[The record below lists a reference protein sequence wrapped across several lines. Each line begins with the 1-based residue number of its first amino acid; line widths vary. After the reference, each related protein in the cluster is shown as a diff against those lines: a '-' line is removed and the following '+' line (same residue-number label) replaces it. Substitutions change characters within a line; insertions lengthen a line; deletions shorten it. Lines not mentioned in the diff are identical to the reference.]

1 MGNGAG
7 VDNGRAGVGRQTDP
21 WPAHARPAFAT
32 VRDHAR
38 VAGESF
44 YFVSSR
50 VGASLVIW
58 LLIGIAL
65 ALPGGLYLIERNLTG
80 AMDRWEGRVGL
91 SVYFEPG
98 SGSAGAQA
106 LAARL
111 EAMEETERVWVVTPE
126 EALEEFRGLAEVS
139 DALDLLEDNPLP
151 ASVRVSLAD
160 GVPTAAVSR
169 LAGEVSADEAVE
181 EVVIETTWL
190 ERLAAIAAAVER
202 LGWMLAGL
210 FGLGAALVTLSSV
223 RLAIESRL
231 PELRVQKLVGGTD
244 AFVRRPFL
252 YLGII
257 YGVGG
262 GVLAAVLNAAALLA
276 LEVPLRTLLESY
288 GQDLELTGLDHIFA
302 GVLLGVGA
310 LLGVCGAMVA
320 SRQRLRGLEPV

>member
-1 MGNGAG
+1 MGSAP
-7 VDNGRAGVGRQTDP
+7 DP

-38 VAGESF
+38 VARESF

-80 AMDRWEGRVGL
+80 AMDRWEGRVGF
-91 SVYFEPG
+91 SVYFEPV
-98 SGSAGAQA
+98 SGVAGAAA

-111 EAMEETERVWVVTPE
+111 DAMQETERVWVVTAE
-126 EALEEFRGLAEVS
+126 EALEEFRGHAEVS
-139 DALDLLEDNPLP
+139 DALDVLEDNPLP

-160 GVPTAAVSR
+160 GVPPATVAR
-169 LAGEVSADEAVE
+169 LAAAASGAAGVE
-181 EVVIETTWL
+181 EVVIETAWL
-190 ERLAAIAAAVER
+190 ERLGAIAAAVER

-231 PELRVQKLVGGTD
+231 EELRVQKLVGGTD
-244 AFVRRPFL
+244 AFLRRPFL
-252 YLGII
+252 YLGVI

-276 LEVPLRTLLESY
+276 LEAPLGTLLEGY
-288 GQDLELTGLDHIFA
+288 GQDLELTGLDHIFT

-310 LLGVCGAMVA
+310 LLGMCGAMVA

>member
-1 MGNGAG
+1 MASG
-7 VDNGRAGVGRQTDP
+7 GRAGVASAPDP
-21 WPAHARPAFAT
+21 WPPHARPAFAT

-38 VAGESF
+38 VARESF

-65 ALPGGLYLIERNLTG
+65 ALPGGLYLIERNLTE
-80 AMDRWEGRVGL
+80 AMDRWEGRVGF
-91 SVYFEPG
+91 SVYFEPA
-98 SGSAGAQA
+98 SGAAGAEA

-111 EAMEETERVWVVTPE
+111 DALRETERVWVVTPE
-126 EALEEFRGLAEVS
+126 EALEEFRGHAEVS

-160 GVPTAAVSR
+160 GVSSATIAR
-169 LAGEVSADEAVE
+169 LAAEAGADPSVE

-231 PELRVQKLVGGTD
+231 EELRVQKLVGGTD

-257 YGVGG
+257 YGMGG

-276 LEVPLRTLLESY
+276 LEAPLRALFEGY

-302 GVLLGVGA
+302 GVLLGIGA
-310 LLGVCGAMVA
+310 SLGVCGAMVA